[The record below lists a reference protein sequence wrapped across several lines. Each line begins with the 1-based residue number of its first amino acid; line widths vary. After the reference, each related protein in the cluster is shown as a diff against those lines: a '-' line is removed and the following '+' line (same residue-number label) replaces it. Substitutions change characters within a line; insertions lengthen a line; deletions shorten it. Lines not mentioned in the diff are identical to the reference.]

1 MAGNYK
7 NDDIEAQNDAAESGE
22 VSETRTE
29 SDKTDGEDY
38 EKVCFVCHR
47 PESKAGKMITMPGG
61 ITICSDCMQRAF
73 DSFEKTECLT
83 GSIWAG
89 QTRERPEMKMRM
101 EMDREA
107 VLIFP
112 LFPICRGSA

>member
-38 EKVCFVCHR
+38 ERFVLSATGR
-47 PESKAGKMITMPGG
+47 KAKPG
-61 ITICSDCMQRAF
+61 R
-73 DSFEKTECLT
+73 
-83 GSIWAG
+83 
-89 QTRERPEMKMRM
+89 
-101 EMDREA
+101 
-107 VLIFP
+107 
-112 LFPICRGSA
+112 

>member
-38 EKVCFVCHR
+38 EKVCL
-47 PESKAGKMITMPGG
+47 PPAGKQ
-61 ITICSDCMQRAF
+61 SRED
-73 DSFEKTECLT
+73 DHH
-83 GSIWAG
+83 AG
-89 QTRERPEMKMRM
+89 RNHH
-101 EMDREA
+101 
-107 VLIFP
+107 
-112 LFPICRGSA
+112 LFRLYAAGF